1 MEDIAW
7 NMGAGQKGHWN
18 NQTKTSHN
26 QFKFFTGNHS
36 HSESFWQRLQCF
48 TVLYIKI
55 YTLCFRLCMFY
66 TAWKVS
72 KYGVISAPYFPV
84 FGLNTGKYGPEITPY
99 LDTFH
104 VVLDFP
110 LSLLFVIRIHI
121 VYNTLEC
128 LIQVEKWMCE
138 YEKWKAFFAGNW
150 CTCLHKFRNAICTV
164 ISVFFTWLE
173 IMMWV
178 LCTNLL
184 ISYKYKW
191 VATK

>member
-55 YTLCFRLCMFY
+55 YTLCFRLCMLY
-66 TAWKVS
+66 TGWKVS
-72 KYGVISAPYFPV
+72 KYRVISGPYFPV

-104 VVLDFP
+104 VVFSYTSFCGICGLIILGLKLPFRKCVAYV
-110 LSLLFVIRIHI
+110 LSCSF
-121 VYNTLEC
+121 
-128 LIQVEKWMCE
+128 
-138 YEKWKAFFAGNW
+138 
-150 CTCLHKFRNAICTV
+150 TC
-164 ISVFFTWLE
+164 
-173 IMMWV
+173 
-178 LCTNLL
+178 
-184 ISYKYKW
+184 
-191 VATK
+191 